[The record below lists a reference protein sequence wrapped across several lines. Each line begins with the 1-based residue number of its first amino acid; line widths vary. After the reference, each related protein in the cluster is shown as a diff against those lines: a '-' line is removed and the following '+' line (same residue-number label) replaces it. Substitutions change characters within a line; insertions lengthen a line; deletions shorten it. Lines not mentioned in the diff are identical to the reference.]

1 MAKLLIQMPDGQEI
15 THDLPEDKTTIG
27 RRPDNSLQIED
38 ASVSSHHA
46 EIFFENN
53 AFFVK
58 DLGSTN
64 GTYLNGGQIKKAPLN
79 HDDELRLG
87 SIVTQFKSLN
97 DSGELVVDDGEAES
111 LETETSRR
119 PENFSCS
126 SPLPIANDTADP
138 RAMTYLLAAAAI
150 GLLSIGGAVYMILQ
164 IQAPIL

>member
-15 THDLPEDKTTIG
+15 THDLPEDTTTIG

-79 HDDELRLG
+79 HDDELRFG
-87 SIVTQFKSLN
+87 SIVTEFKSLN

-111 LETETSRR
+111 LETQTKIGRA
-119 PENFSCS
+119 SC
-126 SPLPIANDTADP
+126 
-138 RAMTYLLAAAAI
+138 RER
-150 GLLSIGGAVYMILQ
+150 V
-164 IQAPIL
+164 

>member
-15 THDLPEDKTTIG
+15 THDLSEDITTIG

-38 ASVSSHHA
+38 ASISSRHS

-53 AFFVK
+53 SFFVK

-64 GTYLNGGQIKKAPLN
+64 GTYLNGGQIKKAPLT
-79 HDDELRLG
+79 HDDELRFG

-97 DSGELVVDDGEAES
+97 DSGELVMDDGEAES

-119 PENFSCS
+119 PENFTCS
-126 SPLPIANDTADP
+126 SPLPIASDNADP
-138 RAMTYLLAAAAI
+138 RAMTYLIAAAAI
-150 GLLSIGGAVYMILQ
+150 GLLAIGGAVCKILQ
-164 IQAPIL
+164 IPAPNF

>member
-1 MAKLLIQMPDGQEI
+1 MNDDWLIQ
-15 THDLPEDKTTIG
+15 DL
-27 RRPDNSLQIED
+27 N
-38 ASVSSHHA
+38 
-46 EIFFENN
+46 
-53 AFFVK
+53 
-58 DLGSTN
+58 STN

-164 IQAPIL
+164 MQAPIL

>member
-15 THDLPEDKTTIG
+15 THDLPEDITTIG

-79 HDDELRLG
+79 HDDELRFG

-97 DSGELVVDDGEAES
+97 DSGEVVVEDGEAES
-111 LETETSRR
+111 FIAETSRR

-126 SPLPIANDTADP
+126 SPLPLASDKSDP

-150 GLLSIGGAVYMILQ
+150 GLVSIGGAVYMILQ
-164 IQAPIL
+164 IQAPTP